1 MAMNGLQGIL
11 NCLENASG
19 EIFIQEDI
27 RVKALGCIDRMLD
40 FTQHHPDLL
49 AKAQHGFVKNI
60 GAA

>member
-11 NCLENASG
+11 DCLLNQSG
-19 EIFIQEDI
+19 EILIEETI
-27 RVKALGCIDRMLD
+27 RVQAITCIEKMLS
-40 FTQHHPDLL
+40 FTASHPKLL